1 MSKFSELDENDFLVY
16 VLRDGEVAFSDIKV
30 DRLATELPE
39 DIKLSEYQYYI
50 HKVGFYLINTISWCK
65 QLDLAIE
72 LISNFNYSKTEVSR
86 ADHLI
91 YNIENYLIRIKSVHD
106 RVLQLVNAVF
116 HLCINEENVHH
127 GVIVSN
133 YKVQHRPRILKA
145 VKAIHKYLSAHEQIR
160 HTLIHRHSLIDKD
173 LKKIELFYLNNF
185 EHIDDADHIK
195 AYKYVRTEHLK
206 RFLSDKKSEFKE
218 TNSALYTLINALFF
232 ELKPEYERQK
242 KIVGAKL

>member
-1 MSKFSELDENDFLVY
+1 MSKFSELDENAFLVS
-16 VLRDGEVAFSDIKV
+16 VLKEGEIAFSDIEV
-30 DRLATELPE
+30 DKLATELPE
-39 DIKLSEYQYYI
+39 DIELSEYQYYI
-50 HKVGFYLINTISWCK
+50 QKVGFYLVNTISWCK

-72 LISNFNYSKTEVSR
+72 LLSNFDYSKKETSR

-91 YNIENYLIRIKSVHD
+91 YNVENYLIRIKSVHD

-116 HLCINEENVHH
+116 HLCINEANVNH

-133 YKVQHRPRILKA
+133 YKVQHRPEIIKA
-145 VKAIHKYLSAHEQIR
+145 VKAISKYLSEHQQIR

-185 EHIDDADHIK
+185 EHIDDEAQVK

-206 RFLSDKKSEFKE
+206 KVLSEKKSEFRE
-218 TNSALYTLINALFF
+218 INSTLFTLINALFL
-232 ELKPEYERQK
+232 ELNAEYERQK
-242 KIVGAKL
+242 KIVG

>member
-1 MSKFSELDENDFLVY
+1 MSNFSKLDENVFLLS
-16 VLRDGEVAFSDIKV
+16 VLKDGENAFSDIEI

-39 DIKLSEYQYYI
+39 DIELTEYQYYVQ
-50 HKVGFYLINTISWCK
+50 KVGFYIVNTTSWCK
-65 QLDLAIE
+65 QLDLAID
-72 LISNFNYSKTEVSR
+72 LLSNFNYSRKEASR

-116 HLCINEENVHH
+116 HLCINEANVNH

-133 YKVQHRPRILKA
+133 YKVQHRPDILKA
-145 VKAIHKYLSAHEQIR
+145 VKAVSKYLSEHEQIR

-173 LKKIELFYLNNF
+173 LKKIELFYLTNF
-185 EHIDDADHIK
+185 EHIDNEDQVK

-206 RFLSDKKSEFKE
+206 RFLSDKKSEFRE
-218 TNSALYTLINALFF
+218 INSTLYTLIDTLFSS
-232 ELKPEYERQK
+232 LKSEYERQK
-242 KIVGAKL
+242 NIVG

>member
-1 MSKFSELDENDFLVY
+1 MNKFRELDENVFSVS
-16 VLRDGEVAFSDIKV
+16 VLNDGEIAFSAFEV
-30 DRLATELPE
+30 DKLATDLPADLE
-39 DIKLSEYQYYI
+39 LSEYQYYVQ
-50 HKVGFYLINTISWCK
+50 KVGFYLVNTISWCK

-72 LISNFNYSKTEVSR
+72 LLSNFDYSKKEASR
-86 ADHLI
+86 VDHLI

-116 HLCINEENVHH
+116 HLCINEANVNN

-133 YKVQHRPRILKA
+133 YKVQHRPEILKA
-145 VKAIHKYLSAHEQIR
+145 VKAISKYLREHEQIR

-185 EHIDDADHIK
+185 EHIDEDEQVK

-206 RFLSDKKSEFKE
+206 RFLSDKKSEFRGI
-218 TNSALYTLINALFF
+218 NSTLLALINALFIV
-232 ELKPEYERQK
+232 LKPEYERQK
-242 KIVGAKL
+242 NIIG

>member
-1 MSKFSELDENDFLVY
+1 MRDFLKLDENIFLES
-16 VLRDGEVAFSDIKV
+16 VLKDGEVAFSDIDV

-39 DIKLSEYQYYI
+39 DVELSEYQYYVQ
-50 HKVGFYLINTISWCK
+50 KVGFYLVNTISWCK

-72 LISNFNYSKTEVSR
+72 LLSNFDYSKKEASR

-116 HLCINEENVHH
+116 HLCINEANVNN

-133 YKVQHRPRILKA
+133 YKVQHRPDILKA
-145 VKAIHKYLSAHEQIR
+145 IKAISKYLSKHEHIR

-173 LKKIELFYLNNF
+173 LKKIELFYFNNF
-185 EHIDDADHIK
+185 EHLDDEDQVK

-206 RFLSDKKSEFKE
+206 RFLSAKKVEFKKINE
-218 TNSALYTLINALFF
+218 DLYGLINTLFL
-232 ELKPEYERQK
+232 ELNSEYARQK
-242 KIVGAKL
+242 NIVG

>member
-1 MSKFSELDENDFLVY
+1 MSKFSELDKNPFLVS
-16 VLRDGEVAFSDIKV
+16 VLKDGEVAFSDIEV
-30 DRLATELPE
+30 DKLATVLPE
-39 DIKLSEYQYYI
+39 DIELSEYQYYVQ
-50 HKVGFYLINTISWCK
+50 KVGFYLVNTISWCK

-72 LISNFNYSKTEVSR
+72 LLSNFDYSKKEASR

-91 YNIENYLIRIKSVHD
+91 YNVENYLIRIKSVHD

-116 HLCINEENVHH
+116 HLCINEANVNH

-133 YKVQHRPRILKA
+133 YKVQHRPEILKA
-145 VKAIHKYLSAHEQIR
+145 VKAISKYLSEHEQIR

-185 EHIDDADHIK
+185 EHIDDEDQVK

-206 RFLSDKKSEFKE
+206 KVLSEKKSEFRE
-218 TNSALYTLINALFF
+218 INSTLFTLINALFL
-232 ELKPEYERQK
+232 ELNSEYERQK
-242 KIVGAKL
+242 KIVG